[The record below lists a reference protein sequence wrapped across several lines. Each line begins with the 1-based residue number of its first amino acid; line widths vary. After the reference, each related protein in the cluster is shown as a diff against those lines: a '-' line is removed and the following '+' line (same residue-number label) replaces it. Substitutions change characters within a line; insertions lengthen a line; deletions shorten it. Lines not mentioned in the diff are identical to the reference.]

1 MGSLAWSTYVAPAK
15 PVVSTDL
22 PPGESREMWSPT
34 TSTLIYGD
42 RDAVL
47 VDALLTLDEGR
58 ALADWVE
65 ANGRNLTT
73 IYITHAHGDHFFGAA
88 AVLERF
94 PRARLVAPVSVVE
107 KMHEQAGERW
117 LDGFWRKGFP
127 EQIAER
133 PPVAEPLDDN
143 TIDLEGEQ
151 LMAVETGRTDTS
163 GTSVLHVPSRGLV
176 VAGDVVYNDVHLH
189 LAEAGDGGI
198 EGWLDALTLVNSLR
212 ACVVIAGHKRDGADD
227 DPHTVE
233 ETRDYL
239 REVAAAA
246 ERTESAEELYDA
258 IIERYPDW
266 INRAVAW
273 RSAQAL
279 KSNSG
284 DQQR

>member
-34 TSTLIYGD
+34 SSTLIYGD

-47 VDALLTLDEGR
+47 VDALLTIDEGR
-58 ALADWVE
+58 ALADWVV
-65 ANGRNLTT
+65 ASGRNLTT

-107 KMHEQAGERW
+107 KMPDQVGEQW
-117 LDGFWRKGFP
+117 LDRVWRKGFP
-127 EQIAER
+127 DQIAER
-133 PPVAEPLDDN
+133 PPIAEPLVDN

-151 LMAVETGRTDTS
+151 LVAVETGHTDTN

-189 LAEAGDGGI
+189 LAEAANGGI
-198 EGWLDALTLVNSLR
+198 GGWLDALTVVNSLR
-212 ACVVIAGHKRDGADD
+212 PCVVIAGHKRDGAED
-227 DPHTVE
+227 DPYTVE
-233 ETRDYL
+233 ETSSYL
-239 REVAAAA
+239 REVEAAA
-246 ERTESAEELYDA
+246 ERTESAEALYAA
-258 IIERYPDW
+258 IIERYPDR

-273 RSAQAL
+273 KSAHAL
-279 KSNSG
+279 KPEPG
-284 DQQR
+284 